1 MSKVLRNVAL
11 IAVGAAVYALAINYF
26 LIPNRIGEGGVTG
39 LTAIGYYALNISPA
53 LTNLVLNGLLVVVG
67 LRFLDRRTVGYTLW
81 AILCISGFL
90 RLPVVFAYH
99 TDQTVIA
106 AVFGGVLMGLAMGI
120 ILRAHGTIA
129 GSTIL
134 AKIIN
139 KYFGVKNGTATLM
152 FDLCVAVPSGLII
165 GFQNML
171 LTVLELY
178 VSAVVLNR
186 FLDSFG
192 AKHALMVVSPHNQA
206 IAQALT
212 DALGQG
218 VTMLAATGFHSQ
230 KPQDVLYFVCTNAAW
245 PQALAIVG
253 AADPDALIIAD
264 QVRSVRGLQLGKL
277 L

>member
-1 MSKVLRNVAL
+1 MRKMAQNAAL
-11 IAVGAAVYALAINYF
+11 IALGAAIYALAINYF

-39 LTAIGYYALNISPA
+39 LTTIGYYALNISPA
-53 LTNLVLNGLLVVVG
+53 LTNLVLNGLVLVLG
-67 LRFLDRRTVGYTLW
+67 LRFLDRRTIGYTLW

-90 RLPVVFAYH
+90 RLPVIAGYH
-99 TDQTVIA
+99 TSQSVIA
-106 AVFGGVLMGLAMGI
+106 AVFGGVLMGVAMGI
-120 ILRAHGTIA
+120 ILRANGTVA

-139 KYFGVKNGTATLM
+139 KYFGMKNGTATLM

-186 FLDSFG
+186 YLDRFG
-192 AKHALMVVSPHNQA
+192 AKHSLMVVSPHNQA
-206 IAQALT
+206 IAKALT

-230 KPQDVLYFVCTNAAW
+230 RPQEILYFVCTNAAW
-245 PQALAIVG
+245 PQALAIVA
-253 AADPDALIIAD
+253 AADPNALIVAD
-264 QVRSVRGLQLGKL
+264 QVRSVRGLQLSKL